1 MNNILV
7 KALNEICKEENINI
21 TSFSKDWV
29 FRLEKDG
36 VVKFIN
42 GFKFPCN
49 DMSVAEICNDKIA
62 LSDILNFYK
71 ISHIEHIPVFDTDYE
86 SVTDDFLENILK
98 YSDKAVVKENKGS
111 CGRNIFIC
119 NNVKE
124 IREKLEFL
132 FNTEYL
138 VAISP
143 FYEIDFEYRVIMV
156 NNKPEIIYGKKIKSV
171 VGDGTSTIEKLCKNL
186 DITTEYL
193 DEKTLKSVPNKDEK
207 VKLSSFHNLSKY
219 GEFFENI
226 EENVKEKLTKIAV
239 DVTKNIG
246 INFCSV
252 DIVKCEHNYKVLEV
266 NSGVM
271 AEKYGLGKNFNK
283 VKEVYKKALLTSF
296 Q

>member
-1 MNNILV
+1 MNNVLV

-21 TSFSKDWV
+21 TSFSKDWI

-36 VVKFIN
+36 KVKFIN

-49 DMSVAEICNDKIA
+49 DMSVAEICNDKVA
-62 LSDILNFYK
+62 LSDLLNFYE
-71 ISHIEHIPVFDTDYE
+71 IPHIEHIPIFDTDYE
-86 SVTDDFLENILK
+86 NITDEFLQNILK
-98 YSDKAVVKENKGS
+98 FSNKAIVKENKGS

-119 NNVKE
+119 NSVSE

-138 VAISP
+138 IAISQ

-156 NNKPEIIYGKKIKSV
+156 NNKAEIIYGKKIKSV
-171 VGDGTSTIEKLCKNL
+171 VGDGCSTIENLCKKLN
-186 DITTEYL
+186 ITTEYL
-193 DEKTLKSVPNKDEK
+193 EPEFLNYIPKKDEN
-207 VKLSSFHNLSKY
+207 VKLSAFHNLSKY

-226 EENVKEKLTKIAV
+226 NKDVLQKLSEIATS
-239 DVTKNIG
+239 VTKNIG
-246 INFCSV
+246 IKFCSV
-252 DIVKCEHNYKVLEV
+252 DIVSCNESYKVLEV

-271 AEKYGLGKNFNK
+271 AEKYGANKNFHK
-283 VKEVYKKALLTSF
+283 VKEVYKKAILYSF